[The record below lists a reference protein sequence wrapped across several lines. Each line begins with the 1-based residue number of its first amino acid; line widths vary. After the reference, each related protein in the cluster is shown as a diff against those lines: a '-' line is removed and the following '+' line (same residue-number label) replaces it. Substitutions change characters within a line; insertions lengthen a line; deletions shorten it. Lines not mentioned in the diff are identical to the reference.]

1 MTVGSIAF
9 KSVFIQET
17 STEQTDNEKA
27 VGGKNTGDQRTV
39 DDDSGGDDDI
49 DSEDNDDDDDAEDNS
64 VDGSDVNDKEE
75 EEDDESDA
83 EDSNDEEDSDNDDS
97 EIERQIS
104 KAARKQSHDAK
115 EGRTVFIRNLPFE
128 TEEDELIELFS
139 KFGPVDDCKLVVDKE
154 TGHSRGT
161 AFVKFKDVSS
171 TDAAVSAS
179 EDTDSKEEGIKFNG
193 RRLFIVKAVT
203 RGKVKEIEK
212 EKKDAKKEPKDKR
225 NIALATEGV
234 IFPNSEAA
242 KELSEADMKKRE
254 KAWAEKKAKLKKSK
268 LFRLKNQVSC
278 QCSFFKIIYLSLFVG

>member
-1 MTVGSIAF
+1 M
-9 KSVFIQET
+9 
-17 STEQTDNEKA
+17 
-27 VGGKNTGDQRTV
+27 
-39 DDDSGGDDDI
+39 
-49 DSEDNDDDDDAEDNS
+49 
-64 VDGSDVNDKEE
+64 
-75 EEDDESDA
+75 
-83 EDSNDEEDSDNDDS
+83 
-97 EIERQIS
+97 
-104 KAARKQSHDAK
+104 
-115 EGRTVFIRNLPFE
+115 PFE

-254 KAWAEKKAKLKKSK
+254 KAWAEKKAKLKNQNYFVSK
-268 LFRLKNQVSC
+268 TRLVVNVPSSRLYIC
-278 QCSFFKIIYLSLFVG
+278 LSLLGKASHKLSTVSTCGVSYTFIDSGYHLFASEKYTV